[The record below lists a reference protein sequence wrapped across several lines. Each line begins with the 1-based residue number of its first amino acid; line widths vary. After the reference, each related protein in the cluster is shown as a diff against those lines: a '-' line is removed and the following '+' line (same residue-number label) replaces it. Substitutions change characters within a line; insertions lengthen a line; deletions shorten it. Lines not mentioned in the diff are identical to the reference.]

1 MKKILIVV
9 MVALAAWVGFKE
21 YKTRHTSRGVSPG
34 KVAQPQTQTQRTEA
48 HLPSSDVQGFESSS
62 FNLYVTG
69 DGTTAMGQI
78 FSPPE
83 GHGLLIK
90 VGFYCRQFLS
100 SRLIDRGASDINVKL
115 RISPWEG
122 GHPASETLWESEPSP
137 VNPNFERGWIWFDVP
152 HVQLAQNR
160 KYIAWLTLTG
170 IQNPDSNFGV
180 VSMGPFRTDPP
191 PEPGKPWQPRKST
204 TDYPDGMRAFWRQS
218 NPDGVVD
225 YMTQSAWVVDGSGE
239 NLHFEM
245 IFENRVKEAEF
256 D

>member
-1 MKKILIVV
+1 M
-9 MVALAAWVGFKE
+9 
-21 YKTRHTSRGVSPG
+21 
-34 KVAQPQTQTQRTEA
+34 
-48 HLPSSDVQGFESSS
+48 
-62 FNLYVTG
+62 
-69 DGTTAMGQI
+69 
-78 FSPPE
+78 
-83 GHGLLIK
+83 
-90 VGFYCRQFLS
+90 
-100 SRLIDRGASDINVKL
+100 
-115 RISPWEG
+115 
-122 GHPASETLWESEPSP
+122 
-137 VNPNFERGWIWFDVP
+137 P

-245 IFENRVKEAEF
+245 IFENRVKEAEL